1 MKKLP
6 LFLSLAMGLI
16 SLASCEKETVEV
28 ENPAQ
33 NKAAAAAT
41 SLNAALPGGAWHL
54 TDMTSSVVL
63 PGSNQVSTTS
73 MFARLKPSLRD
84 NEIQYQ
90 DGGQYIESEGQ
101 LKQDEDAP
109 QQSTGSWKLNEKGD
123 SLTIT
128 IGQSARSYAIAELT
142 ANSLRLRSTQN
153 IPQGASVTTTSV
165 FSR

>member
-1 MKKLP
+1 MNKLP
-6 LFLSLAMGLI
+6 LFLSLALGLTT
-16 SLASCEKETVEV
+16 LASCEKETVEV

-41 SLNAALPGGAWHL
+41 SLTASLPGAAWHL

-63 PGSNQVSTTS
+63 PGNNQVSTTS

-84 NEIQYQ
+84 NQIQYQ
-90 DGGQYIESEGQ
+90 DGGQYLENEGQ

-109 QQSTGSWKLNEKGD
+109 QQSTGTWKLNEKGD

-128 IGQSARSYAIAELT
+128 IGQGARSYAVAELT
-142 ANSLRLRSTQN
+142 ATSLRLRSTQN
-153 IPQGASVTTTSV
+153 VSGGASVTTTSV